1 MIRYVAPVS
10 APLDPPIPFEL
21 QCTPMQISESLFVD
35 EFAKFA
41 MDYSPSSPTNNLYTG
56 SAIDLDQKFRAY
68 DDGRMMTFR
77 EIAIS
82 GGVSVNPGGS
92 STNTWNHATAD
103 NVPFGGL
110 RLKRPNCQCTNLNKF
125 RITDPFNCVIKMR
138 VLGFSDGYG
147 YESSTGAQVNS
158 GAADAALFYGG
169 TFPLTNYALFSGM
182 MPIGPAVMFY
192 TMRPNEDQTKTIV
205 SLCRA
210 DELQLGDLVLK
221 CSNTE
226 PTMAKGSE
234 CLTVVATGSHNYGED
249 FVNRIET
256 SFPQD
261 DFPTSSGSAT
271 MMLENGVYI
280 AFPTIGGSY

>member
-1 MIRYVAPVS
+1 MAFRHSQVSMIRYVAPVS

-41 MDYSPSSPTNNLYTG
+41 MDYSPSSPTNNLFTG

-77 EIAIS
+77 EIATS
-82 GGVSVNPGGS
+82 GGVSTNPGGS

-125 RITDPFNCVIKMR
+125 RITDPFNCVIPMR

-147 YESSTGAQVNS
+147 YESANGAQVNS
-158 GAADAALFYGG
+158 SVADGQLFYGG
-169 TFPLTNYALFSGM
+169 TFPTTNYALFGGM
-182 MPIGPAVMFY
+182 RPIGPAVMFY
-192 TMRPNEDQTKTIV
+192 TMRPNED
-205 SLCRA
+205 
-210 DELQLGDLVLK
+210 
-221 CSNTE
+221 

-234 CLTVVATGSHNYGED
+234 CLTVVATGSHNYSND